1 MLTALPHPRRGHR
14 NPSPLRLA
22 EITPIPQSRLDRV
35 RGAGA
40 AFVRGTTLGWTRRDL
55 ADWLV
60 CQYAP
65 CAASSIYPEG
75 AELPPASERTL
86 DDGLVERVILDAR
99 GHVLRLLADLVV
111 PWQASPVARLA
122 IASGTVIAQ
131 RDERGGVAYSPVALR
146 RMRLAERAA
155 SLFVADYLNRPTEYR
170 WLMTC
175 RDCGEL
181 SFATELAHA
190 SWCEA
195 PPGQWLALT
204 AAEAIAAAAGG

>member
-1 MLTALPHPRRGHR
+1 
-14 NPSPLRLA
+14 LA
-22 EITPIPQSRLDRV
+22 EVTPIPQSRLDRV

-40 AFVRGTTLGWTRRDL
+40 AFVRGTTRGWSRRDL

-65 CAASSIYPEG
+65 CAASPIHPEG
-75 AELPPASERTL
+75 AELAPASERTV
-86 DDGLVERVILDAR
+86 DDGLVERVIVDAR
-99 GHVLRLLADLVV
+99 SRVLRLLADLVV

-122 IASGTVIAQ
+122 VASGMVVAQ
-131 RDERGGVAYSPVALR
+131 RDERGGIAYSPVALK

-170 WLMTC
+170 WLMMC
-175 RDCGEL
+175 RECGEL
-181 SFATELAHA
+181 SFATELAHS

-195 PPGQWLALT
+195 PPDRWLALT
-204 AAEAIAAAAGG
+204 AAEAIAVAAGS